1 MARLPEKRRHLL
13 FRALSRAAG
22 LLALTLILFGF
33 GLDAADV
40 GGPLDPVTILLLGI
54 YVLGVQIF
62 FMVEYFIETGGIE

>member
-1 MARLPEKRRHLL
+1 MATLPEKRRNRL

-22 LLALTLILFGF
+22 LLALVLIILGF
-33 GLDAADV
+33 SLDAADV
-40 GGPLDPVTILLLGI
+40 GSRVEPVTILMLGI